1 MQGGE
6 VLIAI
11 SNDILSTPV
20 PELQT
25 DCEIVWAKISLVGRK
40 DMYIAS
46 YYNPTTSNEDSL
58 DELGLSLERANTMK
72 NAFIVVGGDFN
83 LPGWNWN
90 TRTLKPD
97 STYQKNHY
105 KYGDML
111 DDNGLVQLIEEPTRG
126 PNTLDFVVTNNP
138 SHFTRPQVIPGL
150 SDHDIVFSEID
161 TKPLS
166 RKQKPRQIPLYRKA
180 NWETM
185 KEKITET
192 HKKIQELEANGGTVG
207 ELWLLFKTRLS
218 QSVMDHIPHKT
229 TKQKDS
235 LPWIAPNI
243 RKLIRRRDRLYKKKK
258 KSADPKITS
267 KFKEVKRMIQS
278 ELRREYWKYIENIVT
293 PKGDDENQHS
303 SMKRFWIYIKHK
315 RSESSGVAPLR
326 SYGILSPSRPGEH
339 PE

>member
-1 MQGGE
+1 
-6 VLIAI
+6 
-11 SNDILSTPV
+11 
-20 PELQT
+20 
-25 DCEIVWAKISLVGRK
+25 
-40 DMYIAS
+40 MYIAS
-46 YYNPTTSNEDSL
+46 YYNPKTSINEGSL

-72 NAFIVVGGDFN
+72 NAFIVVGFDFN
-83 LPGWNWN
+83 LLGWNWK

-218 QSVMDHIPHKT
+218 QSVMDHIPHKS

-303 SMKRFWIYIKHK
+303 CMKRFWIYIKHK